1 MIGVATIHG
10 NLVLEENVAIDHIII
25 PEIYLIHEM
34 NLKGVNLFL
43 HHSLEGMDLLIEI
56 VDNFLEDVDT
66 ICNVSRTL
74 SVLSS
79 EEDIDKV
86 TKSDAMKTF

>member
-1 MIGVATIHG
+1 MVR
-10 NLVLEENVAIDHIII
+10 EENVAIDHIII